1 MENSKLVRILKS
13 LDKKEMTRFYKF
25 LHSPFYNQRQDV
37 ISLFDLLKTPLQE
50 ENSLPDKEKL
60 FQHIYPD
67 QKFNNSNFSLLMSYL
82 FQLLKKFLITSELDQ
97 VSLSNDLHLAKAYR
111 KKGLNKDFLALSE
124 KMHKELHQNPS
135 RNADYYDLSYRLQW
149 EEHQLLSAEKPT
161 EEAKLLEMAQTI
173 DVHYFILKL
182 RHLCLL
188 NAHQSVYQSS
198 SEVGFSKEILNYI
211 ADSELLQIPAIAVY
225 YYYYQLLQKQNEA
238 AAFQQF
244 KQILFES
251 GQQFNATEVRD
262 LYLLAINYCVRCANE
277 GKSEYLEELFELY
290 QQGLKS
296 KSLLEEET
304 LSRFT
309 YHNITGVGL
318 RIGQYEWTEAFIN
331 QYKPSLE
338 KRYRE
343 SSYSFSLAR
352 LEYSRKNYADA
363 LSLLQKSNY
372 RDLLL
377 NLAAKTLQ
385 LKIYYELSELD
396 LLQSHLEAMKKYILR
411 RHLIGYHKSNY
422 RNIINYA
429 QKLLLL
435 NPYDKKAQ
443 QKLVAQLHTE
453 EILSEKNWFLEQL
466 NATK

>member
-1 MENSKLVRILKS
+1 
-13 LDKKEMTRFYKF
+13 MTRFSKF
-25 LHSPFYNQRQDV
+25 LRSPFYNQRQDV
-37 ISLFDLLKTPLQE
+37 ILLFEALKTPLQE
-50 ENSLPDKEKL
+50 EISLPEKESI
-60 FQHIYPD
+60 FQKIYPD
-67 QKFNNSNFSLLMSYL
+67 LAFSNTNFSLLMSYL
-82 FQLLKKFLITSELDQ
+82 FQLLKKFMAISELDQ
-97 VSLSNDLHLAKAYR
+97 AALNNDLQLAKAYR
-111 KKGLNKDFLALSE
+111 KKGLHKDFLALSQQ
-124 KMHKELHQNPS
+124 MHKELHQNPL
-135 RNADYYDLSYRLQW
+135 RNADYYELSYSLQW

-173 DVHYFILKL
+173 DIHYFILKL

-198 SEVGFSKEILNYI
+198 AEVGFAQELLHYI
-211 ADSELLQIPAIAVY
+211 ADSDLLQIPAIAVY
-225 YYYYQLLQKQNEA
+225 YYYYQLLQKQNETT
-238 AAFQQF
+238 AFQQF

-251 GQQFNATEVRD
+251 GRQFNATEVRD

-318 RIGQYEWTEAFIN
+318 RIGQFEWTENFIN

-352 LEYSRKNYADA
+352 LEYSRKNYNEA

-411 RHLIGYHKSNY
+411 RHLIGYHKTNY

-435 NPYDKKAQ
+435 NPYDKKAHE
-443 QKLVAQLHTE
+443 KLAAQLQTE
-453 EILSEKNWFLEQL
+453 EILSEKDWFLEQL
-466 NATK
+466 NVLN